1 MPLRVGQDI
10 DAWCTKCRLDST
22 HVIVAMGPDGVKPK
36 RVECTSC
43 NGQHNYRPPK
53 TAKPQRSGAGTSE
66 RVIAAAAAQK
76 AMAEATATAKPAGS
90 KPVAPPAAEP
100 RLPPPR
106 PAKATRT
113 RAAAKPRAS
122 KTVESAGVSASG
134 GSKRNEWS
142 RRIEEADLTQALK
155 YSMRLTFEINDLVD
169 HPSFGIGVV
178 IDLVDGSK
186 CGILFESGRR
196 VLAMGHQPAS

>member
-10 DAWCTKCRLDST
+10 DAWCTKCRLDTT
-22 HVIVAMGPDGVKPK
+22 HVVVAMGPDGIKPK

-53 TAKPQRSGAGTSE
+53 TAKPQQRGAAVSE

-90 KPVAPPAAEP
+90 KPTLPPPAEP

-106 PAKATRT
+106 PA
-113 RAAAKPRAS
+113 RASRPKSPAKPRAAKS
-122 KTVESAGVSASG
+122 ADAGVSASG

-142 RRIEEADLTQALK
+142 RRIEEMDLTTART
-155 YSMRLTFEINDLVD
+155 YSMRQTFAVDDLIE
-169 HPSFGIGVV
+169 HPNFGLGIVT
-178 IDLVDGSK
+178 DLVDGSK

-196 VLAMGHQPAS
+196 VLAMGHAPAAS